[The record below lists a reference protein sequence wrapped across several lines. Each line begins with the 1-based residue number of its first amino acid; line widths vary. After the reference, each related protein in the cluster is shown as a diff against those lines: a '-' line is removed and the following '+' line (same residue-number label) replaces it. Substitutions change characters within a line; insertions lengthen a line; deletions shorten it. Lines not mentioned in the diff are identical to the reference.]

1 MKQKVR
7 IKTFETNSS
16 SYHTLSIYYSKDKP
30 KQQEIVKG
38 RDLIIDTKITYKT
51 IGYTESYNY
60 VAYNSYTKAQLIL
73 RFIGSVIERQ
83 LEDMIDP
90 EEYSDERGNW
100 IWDKKNQLEK
110 SVFYRVPVVEAFV
123 KAIKR
128 YIGEDRYVSIQF
140 TERSAPFIDYVFDES
155 KSISE
160 IFGVEESSLSNV
172 DIMSEVFYNII
183 FNNEVEMS
191 EECESNE

>member
-1 MKQKVR
+1 MRQTIR

-30 KQQEIVKG
+30 KQKQIIKG
-38 RDLIIDTKITYKT
+38 QDLVIDTSIAYKT

-60 VAYNSYTKAQLIL
+60 VAYNSYTKAQLVL
-73 RFIGSVIERQ
+73 RFIGRVIEEQ
-83 LEDMIDP
+83 LRDIVDCK
-90 EEYSDERGNW
+90 EYSDERGNW
-100 IWDKKNQLEK
+100 IWDKKNELEK

-128 YIGEDRYVSIQF
+128 YIGEDRYVVIQF
-140 TERSAPFIDYVFDES
+140 TERSAPFIDYVCDEG
-155 KSISE
+155 KSVSE
-160 IFGVEESSLSNV
+160 IFGTEEKNLSDVN
-172 DIMSEVFYNII
+172 IMTEVFYNVI
-183 FNNEVEMS
+183 FNDEIEMS

>member
-1 MKQKVR
+1 MKQTIR

-30 KQQEIVKG
+30 KQKQIIKG
-38 RDLIIDTKITYKT
+38 QDLVIDTSIAYKT

-60 VAYNSYTKAQLIL
+60 VAYNSYTKAQLVL
-73 RFIGSVIERQ
+73 RFIGRLIEEQ
-83 LEDMIDP
+83 LRDIVDCK
-90 EEYSDERGNW
+90 EYSDERGNW
-100 IWDKKNQLEK
+100 IWDKKNELEK

-123 KAIKR
+123 KAIRR
-128 YIGEDRYVSIQF
+128 YIGEDRYVVIQF
-140 TERSAPFIDYVFDES
+140 TERSAPFIDYVCDEG

-160 IFGVEESSLSNV
+160 IFGTEEKNLSDVN
-172 DIMSEVFYNII
+172 IMTEVFYNAI
-183 FNNEVEMS
+183 FNDEIEMS

>member
-1 MKQKVR
+1 MKQTIR

-30 KQQEIVKG
+30 KQKQIIKG
-38 RDLIIDTKITYKT
+38 QDLVIDTSIAYKT

-60 VAYNSYTKAQLIL
+60 VAYNSYTKAQLVL
-73 RFIGSVIERQ
+73 RFMGRVIEEQ
-83 LEDMIDP
+83 LRDIVDCK
-90 EEYSDERGNW
+90 EYSDERGNW
-100 IWDKKNQLEK
+100 IWDKKNELEK

-128 YIGEDRYVSIQF
+128 YIGEDRYVVIQF
-140 TERSAPFIDYVFDES
+140 TERSAPFIDYVCDEG
-155 KSISE
+155 KSVSE
-160 IFGVEESSLSNV
+160 IFGTEEKNLSDVN
-172 DIMSEVFYNII
+172 IMTEVFYNVI
-183 FNNEVEMS
+183 FNDEIEMS

>member
-38 RDLIIDTKITYKT
+38 QDLVIDTSIAYKT

-110 SVFYRVPVVEAFV
+110 SVFYRVPIVEAFI

-140 TERSAPFIDYVFDES
+140 TERSAPFIDYVYDES

>member
-1 MKQKVR
+1 MKQTIR

-30 KQQEIVKG
+30 KQKQIIKG
-38 RDLIIDTKITYKT
+38 QDLVIDTSIAYKT

-60 VAYNSYTKAQLIL
+60 VAYNSYTKAQLVL
-73 RFIGSVIERQ
+73 RFIGRVIEEQ
-83 LEDMIDP
+83 LRDIVDCK
-90 EEYSDERGNW
+90 EYSDERGNW
-100 IWDKKNQLEK
+100 IWDKKNELEK

-128 YIGEDRYVSIQF
+128 YIGEDRYVIIQF
-140 TERSAPFIDYVFDES
+140 TERSAPFIDYVCDEG
-155 KSISE
+155 KSVSE
-160 IFGVEESSLSNV
+160 IFGTEEKNLSDVN
-172 DIMSEVFYNII
+172 IMTEVFYNVI
-183 FNNEVEMS
+183 FNDEIEMS

>member
-1 MKQKVR
+1 MKQTIR

-30 KQQEIVKG
+30 KQKQIIKG
-38 RDLIIDTKITYKT
+38 QDLVIDTSIAYKT

-60 VAYNSYTKAQLIL
+60 VAYNSYTKAQLVL
-73 RFIGSVIERQ
+73 RFIGRVIEEQ
-83 LEDMIDP
+83 LRDIVDCK
-90 EEYSDERGNW
+90 EYSDEKGNW
-100 IWDKKNQLEK
+100 IWDKKNELEK

-128 YIGEDRYVSIQF
+128 YIGEDRYVVIQF
-140 TERSAPFIDYVFDES
+140 TERSAPFIDYVCDEG
-155 KSISE
+155 KSVSE
-160 IFGVEESSLSNV
+160 IFGTEEKNLSDVN
-172 DIMSEVFYNII
+172 IMTEVFYNVI
-183 FNNEVEMS
+183 FNDEIEMS

>member
-1 MKQKVR
+1 MKQAIR

-30 KQQEIVKG
+30 KQKQIIKG
-38 RDLIIDTKITYKT
+38 QDLVIDTSIAYKT

-60 VAYNSYTKAQLIL
+60 VAYNSYTKAQLVL
-73 RFIGSVIERQ
+73 RFIGRVIEEQ
-83 LEDMIDP
+83 LRDIVDCK
-90 EEYSDERGNW
+90 EYSDERGNW
-100 IWDKKNQLEK
+100 IWDKKNELEK

-128 YIGEDRYVSIQF
+128 YIGEDRYVVIQF
-140 TERSAPFIDYVFDES
+140 TERSAPFIDYVCDEG
-155 KSISE
+155 KSVSE
-160 IFGVEESSLSNV
+160 IFGTEEKNLSDVN
-172 DIMSEVFYNII
+172 IMTEVFYNVI
-183 FNNEVEMS
+183 FNDEIEMS

>member
-1 MKQKVR
+1 MKQTIR

-30 KQQEIVKG
+30 KQKQIIKG
-38 RDLIIDTKITYKT
+38 QDLVIDTSIAYKT

-60 VAYNSYTKAQLIL
+60 VAYNSYTKAQLVL
-73 RFIGSVIERQ
+73 RFIGRVIEEQ
-83 LEDMIDP
+83 LRDIVDCK
-90 EEYSDERGNW
+90 EYSDERGNW
-100 IWDKKNQLEK
+100 IWDKKNELEK

-128 YIGEDRYVSIQF
+128 YIGEDRYVVIQF
-140 TERSAPFIDYVFDES
+140 TERSAPFIDYVCDEG
-155 KSISE
+155 KSVSE
-160 IFGVEESSLSNV
+160 IFGTEEKNLSDVN
-172 DIMSEVFYNII
+172 IMIEVFYNVI
-183 FNNEVEMS
+183 FNDEIEMS

>member
-1 MKQKVR
+1 MKQTIR

-30 KQQEIVKG
+30 KQQEIIKG

-60 VAYNSYTKAQLIL
+60 VAYNSYTKAQLVL
-73 RFIGSVIERQ
+73 RFIGRVIEEQ
-83 LEDMIDP
+83 LEDMIDSK
-90 EEYSDERGNW
+90 EYSDERGNW
-100 IWDKKNQLEK
+100 IWDKKNELEK

-140 TERSAPFIDYVFDES
+140 TERSAPFIDYVYDES

>member
-1 MKQKVR
+1 MRQTIR

-30 KQQEIVKG
+30 KQKQIIKG
-38 RDLIIDTKITYKT
+38 QDLVIDTSIAYKT

-60 VAYNSYTKAQLIL
+60 VAYNSYTKAQLVL
-73 RFIGSVIERQ
+73 RFMGRVIEEQ
-83 LEDMIDP
+83 LRDIVDCK
-90 EEYSDERGNW
+90 EYSDERGNW
-100 IWDKKNQLEK
+100 IWDKKNELEK

-128 YIGEDRYVSIQF
+128 YIGEDRYVVIQF
-140 TERSAPFIDYVFDES
+140 TERYAPFIDYVCDEG

-160 IFGVEESSLSNV
+160 IFGTEEKNLSDVN
-172 DIMSEVFYNII
+172 IMTEVFYNVI
-183 FNNEVEMS
+183 FNDEIEMS

>member
-140 TERSAPFIDYVFDES
+140 TERSAPFIDYVYDES